1 MLRREVEIHMS
12 TDPNEAQ
19 KSKLAS
25 LAFVQDFNL
34 LYLPVSLNKDGPFW
48 FILDTGAQ
56 ATIIDSEVAKRA
68 RVEYQGIDGEAGGAG
83 EATAQ
88 LSAAKNVALKVSG
101 LTVPFEQM
109 IVVPIGPM
117 ASPYVGRPVNG
128 ILGYDFIN
136 RYVIEIDYAR
146 RQLHLH
152 DPRTHHYTGN
162 GEIIPLTIRNQ
173 YPHIRAWLEM
183 PNRTRVDADLIV
195 DTGASNTL
203 VLSTSFVQAR
213 ALLSADFVT
222 IADMVTGAGG
232 PSPGVVGRIAELGF
246 GGVRIK
252 RPPVYFSNSKQDTLA
267 DLLGA
272 DGILGADVLRG
283 YKVILDYTNKRMI
296 LEPDRSI
303 NEPYEEAVAGMVLK
317 AEGADFK
324 IIKIAAVAD
333 KSPAAQAGL
342 FAEDQ
347 LLEIEGKPVQRF
359 SFEELYRSLS
369 KPKASG
375 LLIQRGQERLWIT
388 FKPQP
393 LP

>member
-1 MLRREVEIHMS
+1 MS
-12 TDPNEAQ
+12 TDLNEAQ

-25 LAFVQDFNL
+25 LAFVQNL
-34 LYLPVSLNKDGPFW
+34 NLIYLPVSLNNDGQFW

-56 ATIIDSEVAKRA
+56 ATIIDLEVAKRA
-68 RVEYQGIDGEAGGAG
+68 RVEHQGIAGEAGGAG
-83 EATAQ
+83 AATAQ
-88 LSAAKNVALKVSG
+88 LSAAKNVALKFNG
-101 LTVPFEQM
+101 LTVAFEQM
-109 IVVPIGPM
+109 LVVPIGPM
-117 ASPYVGRPVNG
+117 MSPYVGRPVHG

-146 RQLHLH
+146 QQLHLH
-152 DPRTHHYTGN
+152 DPRTYHYAGN

-173 YPHIRAWLEM
+173 YPHIRAWLKM
-183 PNRTRVDADLIV
+183 PNRTSVDADLIV

-203 VLSTSFVQAR
+203 LLSTSFVEAQ

-222 IADMVTGAGG
+222 VADLVAGAGG
-232 PSPGVVGRIAELGF
+232 PSPGVAGRIAELGF
-246 GGVRIK
+246 ATVRIK

-272 DGILGADVLRG
+272 DGVLGAEVLRW
-283 YKVILDYTNKRMI
+283 YNVILDYTNKRMI
-296 LEPDRSI
+296 LEPNRSI
-303 NEPYEEAVAGMVLK
+303 NEPDDEAVAGMVLT

-324 IIKIAAVAD
+324 IIKIAAIAE

-347 LLEIEGKPVQRF
+347 LLEIEGKTVQSF
-359 SFEELYRSLS
+359 SFEELYRSLT
-369 KPKASG
+369 KPKASR
-375 LLIQRGQERLWIT
+375 LLIQRGQERLRIT
-388 FKPQP
+388 LKPQP